1 MEKMY
6 DVMRVR
12 QSPWSSGEGEQNDVV
27 LSSRIRLARNFSDYP
42 FPLMQSASSAEKV
55 LGIMQNF
62 CKKQDGYVFQ
72 NMQELT
78 DLKRRV
84 LVEKHLISPE
94 HAVEDSSRAVVLNE
108 DETVSIMV
116 NEEDHL
122 RLQCFAPGL
131 NLMGLWEK
139 ANRLDDKIEEEAS
152 YAFDEKYGYLT
163 CCPTNLGNGLRGSV
177 MLHLPGLKLTK
188 RLGILNQLSNV
199 GMNVRGLYGEGSEAY
214 GDLYQISN
222 QLALGQKETDVLT
235 NLHGITEQ
243 IIKEERA
250 ARSYLHTHM
259 KYAIE
264 DECMRA
270 MGILSHARRLNSKE
284 SLELISKVRLGI
296 SMGIIPVNM
305 KKISG
310 LYLLVQPGYLQLLR
324 GDDMDEQERDVYR
337 AEKVKEHL
345 KKRSEE

>member
-1 MEKMY
+1 MY
-6 DVMRVR
+6 NVMNIDK
-12 QSPWSSGEGEQNDVV
+12 SPWSTGEGEQNDVV
-27 LSSRIRLARNFSDYP
+27 LSSRIRLARNFAEYP
-42 FPLMQSASSAEKV
+42 FPLKQTLESAESVK
-55 LGIMQNF
+55 GIMQKF
-62 CKKQDGYVFQ
+62 CANNDDFQ
-72 NMQELT
+72 LYHIADMAPLEQ
-78 DLKRRV
+78 RV

-94 HAVEDSSRAVVLNE
+94 HGISDETRAVVLNR

-131 NLMGLWEK
+131 NLTELWER
-139 ANRLDDKIEEEAS
+139 ADALDDKIEEEAN

-177 MLHLPGLKLTK
+177 MLHLPGLKMTK
-188 RLGILNQLSNV
+188 RLGILNHLSNV

-222 QLALGQKETDVLT
+222 QLALGQSEEDVLT

-250 ARSYLHTHM
+250 AREYLYDHM
-259 KYAIE
+259 RYALE
-264 DECMRA
+264 DECLRA
-270 MGILSHARRLNSKE
+270 QGILSYARRLNSKE
-284 SLELISKVRLGI
+284 SLELISKVRLGV
-296 SMGIIPVNM
+296 SMGINQMDM
-305 KKISG
+305 KKISN

-324 GDDMDEQERDVYR
+324 GEDMNELERDVYR
-337 AEKVKEHL
+337 GEKVKEYL
-345 KKRSEE
+345 SKE